1 MILQNIPS
9 KFEKLLSIPD
19 KISHIALLGNITGS
33 PDFLNFLNTASSN
46 ITMVR
51 GEFDKPTI
59 VNSRTPESN
68 NNHEALQET
77 AIPLVA
83 VIKEGNFKIGCCN
96 GYTVVPKSDPLS
108 LLSLARQLDVD
119 IMLWGGT
126 HNVEAY
132 TLEEKFFVNPGS
144 CTGAFN
150 SDWPIINES
159 ITNTNENDNVDTD
172 ARIQQNDDKLKS
184 MSIDDDNNKTKSEDD
199 KKTENTKIEENN
211 EENTKVDNNKDDTD
225 SINEED
231 ISISEIEISGS
242 NVPSFCLLDIQG
254 STCILYIYMFIDG
267 EVKVD
272 KVKYE
277 KPNEDD

>member
-1 MILQNIPS
+1 
-9 KFEKLLSIPD
+9 
-19 KISHIALLGNITGS
+19 
-33 PDFLNFLNTASSN
+33 
-46 ITMVR
+46 MVR

-211 EENTKVDNNKDDTD
+211 EENTKVDNNKDDAD

-231 ISISEIEISGS
+231 ISLSEIEISGS

-277 KPNEDD
+277 KPNEDN

>member
-1 MILQNIPS
+1 
-9 KFEKLLSIPD
+9 
-19 KISHIALLGNITGS
+19 
-33 PDFLNFLNTASSN
+33 
-46 ITMVR
+46 MVR

-59 VNSRTPESN
+59 VNSRTPEST

>member
-19 KISHIALLGNITGS
+19 KISHIALLGNSTSS
-33 PDFLNFLNTASSN
+33 PDFLNFLNTVSSN

-211 EENTKVDNNKDDTD
+211 EENTKVDNNKDDAD

-231 ISISEIEISGS
+231 ISLSEIEISGS

-277 KPNEDD
+277 KPNEDN